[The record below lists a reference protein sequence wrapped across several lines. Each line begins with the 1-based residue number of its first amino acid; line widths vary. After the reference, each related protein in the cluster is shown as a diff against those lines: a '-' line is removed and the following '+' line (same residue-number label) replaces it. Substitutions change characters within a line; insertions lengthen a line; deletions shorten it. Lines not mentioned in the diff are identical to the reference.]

1 MFKYILQGLIFGIA
15 YVAPIGTQNLYLI
28 NTAMRESKF
37 KTYQVA
43 LITIFFDISLAI
55 SCFFGIGF
63 LVQKF
68 SVLKGIILLFGS
80 IVVVYIGIG
89 LIRSTSQ
96 TSGGETVDSS
106 LIKTIGSCFAVTWL
120 NPQAIIDGSL
130 LLGGFR
136 TSLPSEMAIYFILG
150 VCLAS
155 LLWFNVLATF
165 VSTFQNKFNKMI
177 KWINIIC
184 GMILIF
190 YGFKL
195 GYSFIQLIK

>member
-1 MFKYILQGLIFGIA
+1 MLKYILQGLIFGLA

-28 NTAMRESKF
+28 NTAMRENKI

-43 LITIFFDISLAI
+43 IITIFFDISLAI

-63 LVQKF
+63 LVEKF
-68 SVLKGIILLFGS
+68 SVLKGIILLLGS

-96 TSGGETVDSS
+96 TSADKRVDHS

-136 TSLPSEMAIYFILG
+136 TSLPSEMSIYFILG

-155 LLWFNVLATF
+155 FLWFNVLATF
-165 VSTFQNKFNKMI
+165 VSMFQNKFNKMI
-177 KWINIIC
+177 KWINLIC
-184 GMILIF
+184 GIILIF